1 MAHEKDDGLRR
12 NILCSVGVLA
22 AGLMAL
28 ASLAAHAAEPAA
40 PQPDYHPSLADI
52 MTMAVQPRH
61 TKLGLA
67 GKARNW
73 PYVAYEAKELRGA
86 FNRVVRT
93 VPTFNKTDMADMV
106 AANMKDPLDQIDA
119 AIKAKNGPAFDAAY
133 AKITN
138 ACNLCHKG
146 LDKEFVVIKAPVV
159 SPYADQ
165 SFAPASRR

>member
-1 MAHEKDDGLRR
+1 MAQDQGRDRKRK
-12 NILCSVGVLA
+12 ILVGASALA
-22 AGLMAL
+22 AGLMVLTAFE
-28 ASLAAHAAEPAA
+28 AHAAEPAA

-61 TKLGLA
+61 TKLGVA
-67 GKARNW
+67 GRARDW
-73 PYVAYEAKELRGA
+73 PYLAYEARELRGA

-119 AIKAKNGPAFDAAY
+119 AIKARNGAAFDAAY

-138 ACNLCHKG
+138 ACNVCHKG
-146 LDKEFVVIKAPVV
+146 LDKEFVVIRAPVA

-165 SFAPASRR
+165 SFAPARPR